1 MFYPRYYYFDPTYLI
16 LIPALIISLMA
27 QLKVSSSYSKYSK
40 MRNSYGITGIETA
53 RRILHANGLGDV
65 QIQVISGN
73 LTDHY
78 DPARKVLRLSN
89 EVANGSSIASVAV
102 AAHECGHAIQHAVGY
117 SPLKWRSAIVPVA
130 NIASHASWLLLVL
143 GIMMSSDSLVMIGIL
158 AFVGYVLFHLVTLPV
173 EFNASGRALA
183 QIEGLGL
190 SSPEELTYERK
201 MLSACALTY
210 VSAAIMAV
218 LQLLRLV
225 LIARSRDRD

>member
-1 MFYPRYYYFDPTYLI
+1 
-16 LIPALIISLMA
+16 
-27 QLKVSSSYSKYSK
+27 
-40 MRNSYGITGIETA
+40 
-53 RRILHANGLGDV
+53 
-65 QIQVISGN
+65 
-73 LTDHY
+73 
-78 DPARKVLRLSN
+78 
-89 EVANGSSIASVAV
+89 
-102 AAHECGHAIQHAVGY
+102 
-117 SPLKWRSAIVPVA
+117 
-130 NIASHASWLLLVL
+130 
-143 GIMMSSDSLVMIGIL
+143 
-158 AFVGYVLFHLVTLPV
+158 V